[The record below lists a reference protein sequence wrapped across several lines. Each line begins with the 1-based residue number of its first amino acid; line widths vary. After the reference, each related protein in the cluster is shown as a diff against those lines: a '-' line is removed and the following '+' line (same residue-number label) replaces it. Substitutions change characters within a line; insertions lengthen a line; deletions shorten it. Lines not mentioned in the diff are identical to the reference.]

1 MMPLIPIFLTE
12 EDAFQF
18 KEYQENRDVF
28 ELLKK
33 YEILSLRNA
42 SCVLHFDMNGK
53 IKSIEKQQFYH
64 L

>member
-1 MMPLIPIFLTE
+1 MPLIPIFLTE

-28 ELLKK
+28 ELLKQ
-33 YEILSLRNA
+33 YEILGLRNA
-42 SCVLHFDMNGK
+42 SCVLHFDMHGK
-53 IKSIEKQQFYH
+53 IKSIEKHQFYH

>member
-1 MMPLIPIFLTE
+1 MPLIPIFLTE

-18 KEYQENRDVF
+18 KEYQENKDIF

-33 YEILSLRNA
+33 YDALALRNA
-42 SCVLHFDMNGK
+42 SIVLHIDMHGRV
-53 IKSIEKQQFYH
+53 KSIEKHQFYH

>member
-1 MMPLIPIFLTE
+1 MPLIPIFLTE

-33 YEILSLRNA
+33 YEILGLKNA
-42 SCVLHFDMNGK
+42 SCVLHFDVHGK
-53 IKSIEKQQFYH
+53 IKSIEKHQFYH